1 MRTLALS
8 LLLFVSGYMHA
19 QTASV
24 PPIIN
29 HLYHAKGT
37 INVTNPRSYIHLPNL
52 PEPFTNNAVR
62 LVKSPDALLAMV
74 DASGIVYQLDST
86 KEGWL
91 WRRIDSTYF
100 SGYNMANLVFY
111 ANNRLY
117 SFGGGGLWQI
127 TGHLRYYIPKAYEWE
142 LQPLNREIPH
152 MSDVNDAYWL
162 DESAGQLYLV
172 GKHYA
177 TPTLKDNT
185 RLYDSIIGKCWRLDL
200 ASGNWTNLGS
210 LRDTSF
216 LMVANSPWGLF
227 YIDNTTPCIVDFKHN
242 RYLKGKPESI
252 TKIAPITRGKDKNLI
267 FFQDSTLWFGDTKN
281 YIDSVSLSANDFI
294 DTGISVYAKPKQP
307 GFWQQQKLRTS
318 LLSFTLLALLT
329 AGFVKMWKSRKS
341 AAPASEM
348 DTTVEANPALPLQEL
363 LTEKEFSIL
372 QCLVNNSHAG
382 KLTNI
387 DEINKLLGLQSKSV
401 EVQKKH
407 RSDALISLS
416 QKLGGWLATRE
427 SIIEKERSAVDR
439 RSYEYYIIG
448 KFLEPIKSGLT
459 LP

>member
-1 MRTLALS
+1 
-8 LLLFVSGYMHA
+8 
-19 QTASV
+19 
-24 PPIIN
+24 
-29 HLYHAKGT
+29 
-37 INVTNPRSYIHLPNL
+37 
-52 PEPFTNNAVR
+52 
-62 LVKSPDALLAMV
+62 VKTPDALLAMV
-74 DASGIVYQLDST
+74 DASGMVYQLDST
-86 KEGWL
+86 RDGWL

-216 LMVANSPWGLF
+216 LMVGNSPWGLF

-252 TKIAPITRGKDKNLI
+252 TKIAPITRGKDKNLV
-267 FFQDSTLWFGDTKN
+267 FFQDSTLWFGDTNN
-281 YIDSVSLSANDFI
+281 YIDSVTLSANDFV
-294 DTGISVYAKPKQP
+294 DAGIPVYAMTNDPSI
-307 GFWQQQKLRTS
+307 WQQQKLHTS

-329 AGFVKMWKSRKS
+329 AGFIKMWKSRKS
-341 AAPASEM
+341 AASGQQMDAPDAPDAPDAQTTPAT
-348 DTTVEANPALPLQEL
+348 DTNPTLPLQEL
-363 LTEKEFSIL
+363 LTEKEFSLL
-372 QCLVNNSHAG
+372 QCLVNNSLAG
-382 KLTNI
+382 RLTNI

-427 SIIEKERSAVDR
+427 IIIEKKRSAVDR
-439 RSYEYYIIG
+439 RSYEYYIID
-448 KFLEPIKSGLT
+448 KFLEPISNGLT
-459 LP
+459 PP